1 MGSFACPHYDTT
13 KDGCLRLKTDCVPG
27 RRGCV
32 LHGKSV
38 FAFSAEE
45 RIREREKE
53 KKSKPSVRRRL
64 TSPRG

>member
-1 MGSFACPHYDTT
+1 MGSFACPHYDTA

-32 LHGKSV
+32 LRGKSV

-45 RIREREKE
+45 RVREREKE
-53 KKSKPSVRRRL
+53 KAKPTDRHR
-64 TSPRG
+64 

>member
-1 MGSFACPHYDTT
+1 MGSFACPHYDTA

-32 LHGKSV
+32 LRDKSV

-45 RIREREKE
+45 RVRELEKE
-53 KKSKPSVRRRL
+53 KKTKPSRRR
-64 TSPRG
+64 R

>member
-1 MGSFACPHYDTT
+1 MGSFACPHYDTA

-32 LHGKSV
+32 LRGKSV

-45 RIREREKE
+45 RVREREKE
-53 KKSKPSVRRRL
+53 KTKPSGRR
-64 TSPRG
+64 

>member
-13 KDGCLRLKTDCVPG
+13 KDGCLRLKADCVPG

-32 LHGKSV
+32 LRGKSV

-45 RIREREKE
+45 RVRDKKA
-53 KKSKPSVRRRL
+53 KKSGRPRRL